1 MLSGRRPR
9 QFVFLFIQIR
19 CRIGRNLSTV
29 FLYTVGYGVV
39 RIIKQ
44 ELMQPY
50 NIALQIHRHYAASL
64 CTDVTG
70 GTHGLFRETSLV
82 HNTIFCDV
90 SQQIQNILG
99 IQAGVIIIAGTV
111 KYLGQSIVIGLL
123 RLIFNRLDHFTLT
136 CGTLEIITCGI
147 TDTAVSRRL
156 QTV

>member
-1 MLSGRRPR
+1 
-9 QFVFLFIQIR
+9 
-19 CRIGRNLSTV
+19 
-29 FLYTVGYGVV
+29 
-39 RIIKQ
+39 
-44 ELMQPY
+44 MQPY
-50 NIALQIHRHYAASL
+50 NIALQIQRYYTASL

-90 SQQIQNILG
+90 SQQIQNTLG
-99 IQAGVIIIAGTV
+99 IQAGVNIIDGTV

>member
-1 MLSGRRPR
+1 MLSGRLPR

-50 NIALQIHRHYAASL
+50 NIALQIQRYYTASL

-99 IQAGVIIIAGTV
+99 IQAGVNIIDGTV
-111 KYLGQSIVIGLL
+111 K
-123 RLIFNRLDHFTLT
+123 
-136 CGTLEIITCGI
+136 CC
-147 TDTAVSRRL
+147 
-156 QTV
+156 

>member
-1 MLSGRRPR
+1 MLSGRLPR

-50 NIALQIHRHYAASL
+50 NIALQIQRYYTASL
-64 CTDVTG
+64 C
-70 GTHGLFRETSLV
+70 
-82 HNTIFCDV
+82 
-90 SQQIQNILG
+90 
-99 IQAGVIIIAGTV
+99 IQAGVNIIDGTV

>member
-1 MLSGRRPR
+1 MLSGRLPR
-9 QFVFLFIQIR
+9 QFLFLFIQIR
-19 CRIGRNLSTV
+19 CRIGCNLSTV
-29 FLYTVGYGVV
+29 FLYAVGYGVV

-50 NIALQIHRHYAASL
+50 DVTLQIHRHYAASL
-64 CTDVTG
+64 RTDVTG
-70 GTHGLFRETSLV
+70 SSHGLLRETSLV

-99 IQAGVIIIAGTV
+99 IQAGVNIIDGTV

-123 RLIFNRLDHFTLT
+123 RLIFNRLNYFTLS